1 MSQSNGVN
9 PESSAVT
16 QERRRHRRRSGFW
29 SAQLETTAG
38 HRLDCIVLDVSD
50 SGARLRIKHPVL
62 GGDVM
67 TLSGKRFDPRGV
79 RVAWISGERA
89 GLVFLSPPNEARG
102 LAEPAF
108 LRSRA
113 TILRRLAQLAEAGDA
128 GARLMRLAEALDGKA
143 EKIEKRQL
151 QPPLSIRRDRRLAP
165 VDQ

>member
-1 MSQSNGVN
+1 MSQSDGVS
-9 PESSAVT
+9 PESSD
-16 QERRRHRRRSGFW
+16 RRRHRRRSGFW

-38 HRLDCIVLDVSD
+38 QRLDCIVLDVSD
-50 SGARLRIKHPVL
+50 SGARLRIKHPML
-62 GGDVM
+62 SGDVM
-67 TLSGKRFDPRGV
+67 TLSGKRFEARGV
-79 RVAWISGERA
+79 RVAWVSGERA
-89 GLVFLSPPNEARG
+89 GLVFLSPPNEARRG
-102 LAEPAF
+102 AEPAF

-113 TILRRLAQLAEAGDA
+113 AILRRLAQLAQSGDA